1 MFYPLHRQVAENAGY
16 CLPGLALRFSQAD
29 ERRVVAGAIRLL
41 LDPGGTRV
49 GALPV
54 PQIQRIDAT
63 VERILAL
70 TPRERQVMSLVA
82 EGMSNKAIARQLA
95 ISPRTVEI
103 HRARMMTK
111 MGAVSVG
118 ALIRLVLASQH
129 PGL

>member
-29 ERRVVAGAIRLL
+29 ERRVVAGVIRLL
-41 LDPGGTRV
+41 LEPGGARV
-49 GALPV
+49 GA
-54 PQIQRIDAT
+54 
-63 VERILAL
+63 
-70 TPRERQVMSLVA
+70 PRERQVMSLWA
-82 EGMSNKAIARQLA
+82 EGKSNKAIARQLA

>member
-1 MFYPLHRQVAENAGY
+1 M
-16 CLPGLALRFSQAD
+16 
-29 ERRVVAGAIRLL
+29 
-41 LDPGGTRV
+41 
-49 GALPV
+49 

-63 VERILAL
+63 VERIQAL